1 MYYSNIKKWDIAD
14 GAGVRVTL
22 FVSGCTNRC
31 PHCFQPQTWDFT
43 YGQPFTQETRMEI
56 LKALEPEYIQG
67 LTLLGGEP
75 MELENQQI
83 LAELLRDVR
92 QEFPQKDIWCYT
104 GFTYEEDLCPGGRR
118 HGDCTDEL
126 LRMVDVLVDGKFIQ
140 EKKNLTL
147 SFRGSENQRVID
159 MPKTLLE
166 GRVVLSSWNG

>member
-1 MYYSNIKKWDIAD
+1 
-14 GAGVRVTL
+14 
-22 FVSGCTNRC
+22 
-31 PHCFQPQTWDFT
+31 
-43 YGQPFTQETRMEI
+43 MEI

-83 LAELLRDVR
+83 LAGLLRDVR

-104 GFTYEEDLCPGGRR
+104 GFTYEEDLCQGGRR

-166 GRVVLSSWNG
+166 GRVVLSSWNGYGAFCQRFPYKFRENTDIYSVFVDCGTLSFRVGIL